1 MSGLLD
7 PMVVCP
13 AFAAV
18 RAFLIGRYA
27 SPPLSAWTGGG
38 WRLGLVVPALGLVV
52 VGLSSWLALRLFQVM
67 AAVAV
72 PGQED
77 PVIYAVLSSTA
88 DPGQRFVDAM
98 GTVIR
103 TGFAIG
109 GFILGAMV
117 VMVASLA
124 TSIFGF
130 GIGASVGLGRE
141 RQDPA

>member
-7 PMVVCP
+7 PMVVSP

-18 RAFLIGRYA
+18 LALVIGRYA
-27 SPPLSAWTGGG
+27 SPPLPRWTGGG
-38 WRLGLVVPALGLVV
+38 WRLGLTLMALGAATVALCT
-52 VGLSSWLALRLFQVM
+52 WLAVRLFRLM
-67 AAVAV
+67 TPVAV
-72 PGQED
+72 PGRD
-77 PVIYAVLSSTA
+77 PAAAAPAGPV
-88 DPGQRFVDAM
+88 DPGQQVVDAV
-98 GTVIR
+98 GAVVQ

-124 TSIFGF
+124 TSVFGF

>member
-1 MSGLLD
+1 VSGLLD

-18 RAFLIGRYA
+18 LAFLIGRYA
-27 SPPLSAWTGGG
+27 SPPLAAWTGGG
-38 WRLGLVVPALGLVV
+38 WRLGLSVMALGAATVALCTWLAVRLFRLLTPVVVPG
-52 VGLSSWLALRLFQVM
+52 RD
-67 AAVAV
+67 AAAAART
-72 PGQED
+72 G
-77 PVIYAVLSSTA
+77 PV
-88 DPGQRFVDAM
+88 DPGQQVVDAM
-98 GTVIR
+98 GAVVQ

-109 GFILGAMV
+109 GLILGAMV

-141 RQDPA
+141 GQDSA